1 MSTTTFTISPSAT
14 GVDSTFAATSGATTS
29 GTNTGD
35 QNIFSTIAVSGQS
48 DVVADTTSDTLTFV
62 AGTNMTITTTAGS
75 DTITFASTGGGGGG
89 TPTAITVAN
98 EATDATCFPAFFTA
112 ASGDLGP
119 KSNASFTFDS
129 STANLSCTTFTGAFV
144 GNVTGNVTG
153 SSGST
158 TGNAATVTTNANL
171 TGDIT
176 SSGNATTA
184 DVTLITGKTNKASPV
199 AGSDYVLIYDA
210 AGTALKK
217 ALISSIQG
225 GGAGGPSQGVI
236 TCTALRQF
244 SS

>member
-1 MSTTTFTISPSAT
+1 MAETNFTIGPSVT
-14 GVDSTFAATSGATTS
+14 GVDSTFTVTSGATTS

-35 QNIFSTIAVSGQS
+35 QNLFSTIAVSGQS

-75 DTITFASTGGGGGG
+75 DSITFNSTAGGGG

-98 EATDATCFPAFFTA
+98 EGTDTTCFPAFFTA

-119 KSNASFTFDS
+119 KSNASFTFNS
-129 STANLSCTTFTGAFV
+129 NTGNLSCTTFTGALV

-153 SSGST
+153 SSGSC